1 MRRFVK
7 REVLLEVFSLDK
19 LVKVYIIDKHIQK
32 G

>member
-7 REVLLEVFSLDK
+7 REVLLEDFTVDK
-19 LVKVYIIDKHIQK
+19 LVKVDITDKRIQK

>member
-7 REVLLEVFSLDK
+7 REVLLEVFTVDK
-19 LVKVYIIDKHIQK
+19 LVIVDITDKRTQK

>member
-19 LVKVYIIDKHIQK
+19 LVKVDITDKRIQK

>member
-19 LVKVYIIDKHIQK
+19 LGKVDITNKRIQK